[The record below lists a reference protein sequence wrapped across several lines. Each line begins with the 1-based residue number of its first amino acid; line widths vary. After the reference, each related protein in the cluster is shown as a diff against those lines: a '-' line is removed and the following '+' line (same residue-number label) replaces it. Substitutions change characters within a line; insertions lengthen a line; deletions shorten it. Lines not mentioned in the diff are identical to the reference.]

1 MVGSGVADLGS
12 YSNSELK
19 TWKRCRRKWYLAYF
33 RELGVPENR
42 LNPTGALQLGTRVH
56 NALEAYY
63 GAGRNPVT
71 EFDQQYIPVYAPYT
85 KETDPDI
92 WDDIRKEHELGR
104 IMIEGY
110 IEWLAETG
118 ADTGI
123 EVVAAEAVVVV
134 PFPAIEGVTI
144 RAKLDGRIERKV
156 DGRRL
161 FIDHKTTASITEPQ
175 RTLHMDEQMKYYHLI
190 ELLDSLART
199 GAEPPKPTGGALYNM
214 LKKVKR
220 TVRATPPFYA
230 RLEVSH
236 NMDELR
242 TMYRR
247 VQAEITDILS
257 VKQKLNDGWEH
268 HDVAYPNPMP
278 QCTWDCS
285 FFALCGIMDD
295 GSRWE
300 EMLDHEFV
308 HVDPHLRYNLKEA
321 TS

>member
-1 MVGSGVADLGS
+1 M
-12 YSNSELK
+12 
-19 TWKRCRRKWYLAYF
+19 AYY
-33 RELGVPENR
+33 RELGIPEDR

-63 GAGRNPVT
+63 AHQDNPVT
-71 EFDQQYIPVYAPYT
+71 HFDSQYIEVYAPYT
-85 KETDPDI
+85 NENDPDI
-92 WDDIRKEHELGR
+92 WDQIRNEHELGR

-110 IEWLAETG
+110 MEWLAETG

-123 EVVAAEAVVVV
+123 DVVAAEAVVVV
-134 PFPAIEGVTI
+134 PFPPIEGVTL
-144 RAKLDGRIERKV
+144 RAKMDLRIERKV

-161 FIDHKTTASITEPQ
+161 FLDHKTAASITEPQ

-190 ELLDSLART
+190 ELLDSIART
-199 GAEPPKPTGGALYNM
+199 GAQPPKPTGGALYNM

-220 TVRATPPFYA
+220 TIRATPPFYA
-230 RLEVSH
+230 RLEVTH
-236 NMDELR
+236 NIDELR

-247 VQAEITDILS
+247 VTAEINDILA
-257 VKQKLNDGWEH
+257 VRAKLDNGWDH

-278 QCTWDCS
+278 QCTWDCP
-285 FFALCGIMDD
+285 FFAVCGIMDD

-300 EMLDHEFV
+300 EMVAHEFV

-321 TS
+321 AS